1 MFCILL
7 KYSVVLK
14 MYEYVLSIV
23 LPNSE
28 SLLYMYKIIKPS
40 GISNIRLVVVYK
52 ANNEVC
58 TQVVAFS
65 GVARPGNAGWGQN
78 DDDMTITY

>member
-1 MFCILL
+1 
-7 KYSVVLK
+7 
-14 MYEYVLSIV
+14 
-23 LPNSE
+23 
-28 SLLYMYKIIKPS
+28 MYKIIKPS

-52 ANNEVC
+52 GNHEVC

-65 GVARPGNAGWGQN
+65 GVARTGNAGWGQN